1 MSFKC
6 QTLENFELMTFHHLS
21 TYFKKKFECFELN
34 VKQRILDSKLEKKYF
49 VKIQLLIP
57 DEALCGEK

>member
-21 TYFKKKFECFELN
+21 TYFKKKFECFEFNL
-34 VKQRILDSKLEKKYF
+34 KQRILDSKLEKKIF
-49 VKIQLLIP
+49 CENTTADSRRSVMW
-57 DEALCGEK
+57 